1 MAFPPIDVLGVVSPA
16 LLTASRG
23 IHGLAI
29 YAGGGA
35 RGVRLLLSAD
45 PLARQVVDGSQGAVV
60 PPLIEVPPHSRL
72 GREVL
77 GEVTPLAAGTQDV
90 EDGIDYVA
98 QAGLAWS
105 AAGVDGQLRLDQKPL
120 RVGYVAGVGLC
131 SHESFYASSPPL
143 MGQSLRPANRVHL
156 WSRVKHCL
164 ERCIFGTTPPSCAG
178 PKIHLYRLIG
188 LS

>member
-45 PLARQVVDGSQGAVV
+45 PLAEQVVDGVQGAVV

-98 QAGLAWS
+98 QVGLAWS

-143 MGQSLRPANRVHL
+143 MGQSLSPASPRKSARRPIRT
-156 WSRVKHCL
+156 RG
-164 ERCIFGTTPPSCAG
+164 RPPSTPDQTASG
-178 PKIHLYRLIG
+178 
-188 LS
+188 